1 MKLTALVLSF
11 FTIIFFMNCGQD
23 ANFDDGS
30 QFKSLVDGE
39 SIEVVSNEELDAIEN
54 EGDSGLVSDDDGS
67 SEDDGGLH
75 SDDDDDD
82 DSYERQG
89 NRAHRYSGV
98 DYNHGHKGCKDRIIE
113 QHSHG
118 RHHEM
123 VTSPE
128 EMENDEDM
136 NEATSCG
143 SKGHKVLVCHFPN
156 AEYAKRKTL
165 CIGRPALEAH
175 IAHLGGKRGSDH
187 VDYAGACR
195 DLEGNIA
202 DGDHSDNDSE
212 DEGETSSA
220 DFSGRR

>member
-1 MKLTALVLSF
+1 MKLTAVLLSF
-11 FTIIFFMNCGQD
+11 FTILFFMNCGQE
-23 ANFDDGS
+23 ANFDDNS

-39 SIEVVSNEELDAIEN
+39 SIEVVSNEELDAMKDD
-54 EGDSGLVSDDDGS
+54 GDSGLVSDEDES
-67 SEDDGGLH
+67 SEDDGGLN

-82 DSYERQG
+82 DSYERRG
-89 NRAHRYSGV
+89 NRGQRHSG
-98 DYNHGHKGCKDRIIE
+98 DKEGRGSKGCKDRITE
-113 QHSHG
+113 QHSQG

-123 VTSPE
+123 FTSPE
-128 EMENDEDM
+128 EMESDEDM

-175 IAHLGGKRGSDH
+175 IAHLGGKRGTDH
-187 VDYAGACR
+187 VDYAGPCR

-202 DGDHSDNDSE
+202 EGDHSDKDSE
-212 DEGETSSA
+212 DESETSSA
-220 DFSGRR
+220 DFSGRL